1 MTSRA
6 SRLGR
11 LLSLSRSELADLV
24 RAQWELLVVRFWLMS
39 TPTGELVK
47 VGGAAPAAPVP
58 SATESQVAR
67 AKAIALAVERAAENG
82 LYRATCLRR
91 ATAIQRLLNREGI
104 LGSQL
109 RLGVRNGRSGFQA
122 HAWVELGDLL
132 LGDLPQHV
140 AGFTVASD
148 LRVVNS

>member
-1 MTSRA
+1 MTPRF

-11 LLSLSRSELADLV
+11 LLSLSGREIGDLL
-24 RAQWELLVVRFWLMS
+24 RAQWELLAVRFWLKS

-47 VGGAAPAAPVP
+47 VSVTAAAPA
-58 SATESQVAR
+58 ATESQVTR
-67 AKAIALAVERAAENG
+67 AKSLALAVERAAENG

-109 RLGVRNGRSGFQA
+109 RLGVRNGPRGFEA
-122 HAWVELGDLL
+122 HAWVELGDVL

-140 AGFTVASD
+140 AGFTVAND
-148 LRVVNS
+148 LQVVNS

>member
-1 MTSRA
+1 MAPRF

-11 LLSLSRSELADLV
+11 LLSLSGREIADLL
-24 RAQWELLVVRFWLMS
+24 RAQWELLAVRFWLKA

-47 VGGAAPAAPVP
+47 VSPAAAAPTA
-58 SATESQVAR
+58 SESQVAR
-67 AKAIALAVERAAENG
+67 ARSLALAVERAAENG

-104 LGSQL
+104 LGSHV
-109 RLGVRNGRSGFQA
+109 RLGVRNGRRGFEA
-122 HAWVELGDLL
+122 HAWVELGDVL

-140 AGFTVASD
+140 AGFTVAND
-148 LRVVNS
+148 LQVVNS

>member
-1 MTSRA
+1 MTSRF

-11 LLSLSRSELADLV
+11 LLSLSRSDLADLF

-47 VGGAAPAAPVP
+47 VGAATAPAPVP
-58 SATESQVAR
+58 SDTQSAR
-67 AKAIALAVERAAENG
+67 AKAIALSVERAAEYG
-82 LYRATCLRR
+82 LYKATCLRR

-104 LGSQL
+104 LGSHL
-109 RLGVRNGRSGFQA
+109 RLGVRNGRRGFEA

>member
-1 MTSRA
+1 M
-6 SRLGR
+6 GR
-11 LLSLSRSELADLV
+11 LLSLSRRELADLC

-47 VGGAAPAAPVP
+47 VGGTAAEAPVA
-58 SATESQVAR
+58 SEGQVAR
-67 AKAIALAVERAAENG
+67 AREIALAVERAAENG

-91 ATAIQRLLNREGI
+91 ATAIQRLLNREQI
-104 LGSQL
+104 LGSHL
-109 RLGVRNGRSGFQA
+109 RLGVRNGRRGFEA
-122 HAWVELGDLL
+122 HAWVELGDVL

-140 AGFTVASD
+140 AGFTVAND

>member
-1 MTSRA
+1 
-6 SRLGR
+6 
-11 LLSLSRSELADLV
+11 LADLV

-39 TPTGELVK
+39 KPTGELVK
-47 VGGAAPAAPVP
+47 VGGTPAPAPVAA
-58 SATESQVAR
+58 ATESQVAR
-67 AKAIALAVERAAENG
+67 AKALALAVERAAENG

-104 LGSQL
+104 LGSHL
-109 RLGVRNGRSGFQA
+109 RLGVRNGRRGFEA
-122 HAWVELGDLL
+122 HAWVELGDVL

-140 AGFTVASD
+140 AGFTVAND

>member
-1 MTSRA
+1 MTLRL

-11 LLSLSRSELADLV
+11 LLSLSRSDLADLFL
-24 RAQWELLVVRFWLMS
+24 AQWELLVVRFWLMK

-47 VGGAAPAAPVP
+47 VDSTAVPAPVA
-58 SATESQVAR
+58 SEAQVAR
-67 AKAIALAVERAAENG
+67 ARSIALAVERAAENG

-91 ATAIQRLLNREGI
+91 ATAIQRLLTREGI
-104 LGSQL
+104 FGSHL
-109 RLGVRNGRSGFQA
+109 RLGVRNGPRGFEA
-122 HAWVELGDLL
+122 HAWVELGEVL

-140 AGFTVASD
+140 SRFTVAND